1 MIKIVKNNMIID
13 VCQKATYLRY
23 IPLNKR
29 FVTTS
34 QENANAIL
42 GSDLNTTYH
51 LQNTDFNFDNDISSV
66 VVQEIGEEEYKKL
79 TSELK
84 AQQTQNEAELRVEV
98 SELRQMVARQN
109 SLLAEL
115 LEKMEG

>member
-23 IPLNKR
+23 TPLNKR

-84 AQQTQNEAELRVEV
+84 AQQTQNEAELRAEV

>member
-23 IPLNKR
+23 IPLDKR
-29 FVTTS
+29 FVRTS

-51 LQNTDFNFDNDISSV
+51 LQNTDFNFDNIDDLNLIS
-66 VVQEIGEEEYKKL
+66 
-79 TSELK
+79 K
-84 AQQTQNEAELRVEV
+84 AVSDKTIKPIDFMDERKFGAER
-98 SELRQMVARQN
+98 SGFN
-109 SLLAEL
+109 H
-115 LEKMEG
+115 